1 MIKRLLSIVLMA
13 GFVLGVAG
21 CTKET
26 SKTGEKPKSLMEEV
40 TTKEVVDEPDHVY
53 DENLKNTM
61 GDFAFELLKNCDDG
75 EENIMISPASI
86 AFALGMTA
94 NGGADDTLKEMEKLL
109 GGELNL
115 DLINKMYRY
124 YAEIL
129 TSDEETMIRIANS
142 IWINNRKDL
151 QVKDEFLAKC
161 LTFYDA
167 EVYTVEF
174 NDDTIETVNNWVSD
188 NTDGM
193 IDEIIKEFQG
203 TELLMLINAIVFEAE
218 WEYIYYEEMVWDT
231 DFTTADGD
239 TSKVEGMYSEEWIYL
254 KDENTKGFIKNYKG
268 NYQLVALLPDEDVD
282 IDTYVKEFT
291 AEKYYDLLEHK
302 LETKVE
308 TMLPKF
314 KYEYDISMVS
324 ALKAMGLEKSFD
336 AYNADFSKMAE
347 CEQNIY
353 IGDVIHK
360 TYIEMAEKGTKAA
373 AVTAVILDGN
383 AMEPMEEIKEVYLDR
398 PFMYMIID
406 ETTELPLFVGVV
418 RDI

>member
-1 MIKRLLSIVLMA
+1 MVKRLLSIVLIT
-13 GFVLGVAG
+13 GFVLGAAG
-21 CTKET
+21 CTKEI
-26 SKTGEKPKSLMEEV
+26 SKTGENPKSLMEEV
-40 TTKEVVDEPDHVY
+40 TTEEVVDEPDGVY

-61 GDFAFELLKNCDDG
+61 GDFAFELLKNCDEG
-75 EENIMISPASI
+75 EGNIMISPASV

-94 NGGADDTLKEMEKLL
+94 NGGANDTLKEMDELL
-109 GGELNL
+109 GKELNL

-124 YAEIL
+124 YAEVL
-129 TSDEETMIRIANS
+129 TSDEETMIKIANS

-151 QVKDEFLAKC
+151 QVKNEFLAKC

-174 NDDTIETVNNWVSD
+174 NDDTIKTVNNWVSD

-218 WEYIYYEEMVWDT
+218 WECIYYEDMVWDT

-239 TSKVEGMYSEEWIYL
+239 VTKVEGMYSEEWIYL

-291 AEKYYDLLEHK
+291 VEKYYNLLERK

-324 ALKAMGLEKSFD
+324 VLKEMGLEKSFD
-336 AYNADFSKMAE
+336 PYNADFSNMAE

-373 AVTAVILDGN
+373 AVTAVVMDGN
-383 AMEPMEEIKEVYLDR
+383 ACIPMDEIKEVYLDR